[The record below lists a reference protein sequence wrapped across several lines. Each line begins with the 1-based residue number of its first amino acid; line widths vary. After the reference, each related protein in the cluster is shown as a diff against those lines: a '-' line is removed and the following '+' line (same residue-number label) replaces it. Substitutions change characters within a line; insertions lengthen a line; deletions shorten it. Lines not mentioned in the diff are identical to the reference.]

1 MKELL
6 LTYENF
12 FNFEGVAKR
21 KEFITF
27 CIFGYIVASL
37 TVLISILIVMFIG
50 ESVVVS
56 VIIGTIMVLII
67 FLGIPL
73 LSLSCRRLRDISL
86 SPYLVFLYF
95 IPIGNV
101 FILVFCALV
110 RSRENESDE
119 LKLF

>member
-27 CIFGYIVASL
+27 CIFGYIVATL
-37 TVLISILIVMFIG
+37 TVLISVLIVLFIG
-50 ESVVVS
+50 ESVIVS
-56 VIIGTIMVLII
+56 VLIGTIMVLII

-86 SPYLVFLYF
+86 SPYLVFLYL
-95 IPIGNV
+95 IPIRNV
-101 FILVFCALV
+101 FILVFYALV

-119 LKLF
+119 LKFF

>member
-21 KEFITF
+21 KEYITF

-37 TVLISILIVMFIG
+37 TVSISVLIVAFIG

-119 LKLF
+119 LKFF